1 MKTRS
6 SSRRLFGWLRITIAF
21 LIFFSGVWG
30 ALFGAAKQF
39 NSARF
44 LGRAT
49 AAPLKGAKAPRPSGA
64 FPTID
69 LEAVVPSGLT
79 NPVAIAN
86 AGDGTGRLFIVE
98 QPGLIRIVI
107 GGNLLATPFLDI
119 SDLVSCCG
127 EQGLLGLAFH
137 PGYVDNGFFYVDYTD
152 VNGNTV
158 VARYTVSA
166 NDPNV
171 ADPNSA
177 HVILTQQQPF
187 PNHNGGQVVF
197 GPDGYLYIAFGDGGG
212 GGDPQ
217 ENGQNLQTW

>member
-6 SSRRLFGWLRITIAF
+6 SSRRLFGWLRVAIAF
-21 LIFFSGVWG
+21 SIFFSGAWV

-44 LGRAT
+44 PGRA
-49 AAPLKGAKAPRPSGA
+49 AGAHLKGAKAPRPSGA

-166 NDPNV
+166 NYPNM
-171 ADPNSA
+171 A
-177 HVILTQQQPF
+177 HP
-187 PNHNGGQVVF
+187 
-197 GPDGYLYIAFGDGGG
+197 
-212 GGDPQ
+212 
-217 ENGQNLQTW
+217 